1 MGSEQKRKIDIVFG
15 AMTFGRAGLSSQPL
29 MTPAKKWSPGVEQAR
44 VHDLKDA
51 AAMLDTFQSHG
62 GKVVDT
68 ARVYGQGSSEEY
80 LGQLNWQSRGLRVD
94 TKLYPNIHDGTGK
107 ITHSAQDLRVHLDES
122 LKALKTEKIDL
133 WYLHGPDRDTP
144 FEETLRACNELH
156 KEGKFNR
163 LGLSNYKAWEVA
175 YISDLC
181 IREGWIRPTVYQGV
195 YNAIHR
201 TVELELFSCLRHY
214 GITFYA
220 FSPLAGSQL
229 TGRYKRDTQ
238 DSNIESMSRFDPN
251 TFQGRKY
258 RRRFWND
265 TIFDALDIIRE
276 STTKH
281 DLTEMEAALRW
292 IVHHSQLDATRG
304 DAVII
309 GASSLPQLEQNLAD
323 LDKGPLPSDVV
334 EALDKAWRITKGI
347 VNNYWH

>member
-1 MGSEQKRKIDIVFG
+1 MGSEQKKKIDIVFG
-15 AMTFGRAGLSSQPL
+15 AMTFGR
-29 MTPAKKWSPGVEQAR
+29 TGVEQAR
-44 VHDLKDA
+44 IHDLKYA

-68 ARVYGQGSSEEY
+68 ARVYAQGSSEEY
-80 LGQLNWQSRGLRVD
+80 LGHLDWQSRGLRVD

-107 ITHSAQDLRVHLDES
+107 ITHSARDLRVYLEES

-144 FEETLRACNELH
+144 FEDTLRTCNELH
-156 KEGKFNR
+156 KEGKFNQ
-163 LGLSNYKAWEVA
+163 LGLSNYMAWEVA
-175 YISDLC
+175 YISELC
-181 IREGWIRPTVYQGV
+181 ISKGWIRPTVYQGV

-201 TVELELFSCLRHY
+201 TVEMELFPCLRHY
-214 GITFYA
+214 GIKFYA

-229 TGRYKRDTQ
+229 TDKYKRDTH
-238 DSNIESMSRFDPN
+238 DSNIESMSRFDPK

-276 STTKH
+276 STRKYN
-281 DLTEMEAALRW
+281 LTETESALRW
-292 IVHHSQLDATRG
+292 IVHHSQLDGSRG

-309 GASSLPQLEQNLAD
+309 GASSLQQLRQNLAD
-323 LDKGPLPSDVV
+323 LEKDPLPSDIV
-334 EALDKAWRITKGI
+334 EALDNGWRITKGA

>member
-1 MGSEQKRKIDIVFG
+1 MPQMQKARVPVIFG
-15 AMTFGRAGLSSQPL
+15 AMTFGRE
-29 MTPAKKWSPGVEQAR
+29 GVEQAR
-44 VHDLKDA
+44 IHDLKEA
-51 AAMLDTFQSHG
+51 GAMLDLFQEHG
-62 GKVVDT
+62 GKAIDT
-68 ARVYGQGSSEEY
+68 ARVYAQGSSEEY
-80 LGQLNWQSRGLRVD
+80 LGQLDWQTRGFRVD

-107 ITHSAQDLRVHLDES
+107 ITHSTDDLRKHLDES
-122 LKALKTEKIDL
+122 LKALKTDKIDL

-163 LGLSNYKAWEVA
+163 LGVSNYMAWEVA
-175 YISDLC
+175 YMSELC

-201 TVELELFSCLRHY
+201 TVEMELFPCLRHY

-238 DSNIESMSRFDPN
+238 DTDIESMSRFDPN

-265 TIFDALDIIRE
+265 VIFDAVELIRDE
-276 STTKH
+276 AVKH
-281 DLTEMEAALRW
+281 GLTEIDCAFRW
-292 IVHHSQLDATRG
+292 IAHHSQLDPERG

-309 GASSLPQLEQNLAD
+309 GASSKKQLEQNLD
-323 LDKGPLPSDVV
+323 LLEKGPLPKEIVDV
-334 EALDKAWRITKGI
+334 LDKAWLITKGS